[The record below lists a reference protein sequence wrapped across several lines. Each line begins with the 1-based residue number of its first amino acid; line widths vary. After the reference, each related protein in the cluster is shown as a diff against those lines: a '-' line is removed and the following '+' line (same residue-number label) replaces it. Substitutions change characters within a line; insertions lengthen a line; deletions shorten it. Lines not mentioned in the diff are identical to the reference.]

1 MKLKDKNLTEKDV
14 KALVKKYM
22 IDTYERYDFVCERA
36 KGMYLYNDKGEEYLD
51 FYGGIAVNSA
61 GNCNEK
67 VVAAVK
73 EQVEDVIHTFNY
85 PYTVP
90 QALLAEKICKT
101 IGMDKIF
108 YQNSG
113 TEANEAMIKMARK
126 YGVEKYGKNK
136 YHIITAKNSFHG
148 RTYGALTATGQPDN
162 ACQIGLKP
170 MLPGFSYADF
180 NDLESFKALVTENT
194 IAIMIEPV
202 QGEGG
207 VIPATQEFMDGI
219 KELCD
224 EKGLLLLLDEVQT
237 GWCRTGNVMAYM
249 GYGVKPDIVSMA
261 KAMGGGMPISAI
273 CATKEVAKA
282 FTVGSHGTTYG
293 GNPVCC
299 AASLAQINELLD
311 KHLAENAKEIGNY
324 FMDKLKTLPYIKAVR
339 GKGLL
344 VGVEFD
350 EPVGKDVKHGC
361 LDRKML
367 VTLIGDSVIR
377 MVPPLIATKDHCD
390 KAYEILKASAEEAYR
405 TLELKNVV

>member
-36 KGMYLYNDKGEEYLD
+36 KGMYLYNAKGEKYLD

-67 VVAAVK
+67 VVAAIK

-180 NDLESFKALVTENT
+180 NDLESFKALVTEDT

-219 KELCD
+219 KALCD

-237 GWCRTGNVMAYM
+237 GWCRTGSIMAYM
-249 GYGVKPDIVSMA
+249 DYGVKPDIVSMA

-282 FTVGSHGTTYG
+282 FTIGSHGTTYG

-299 AASLAQINELLD
+299 SASLAQINELLD
-311 KHLAENAKEIGNY
+311 KHLAQNAKKIGNY
-324 FMDKLKTLPYIKAVR
+324 FMDKLKTLPYIKDVR

-350 EPVGKDVKHGC
+350 EPVGKDIKHGC

-377 MVPPLIATKDHCD
+377 MVPPLIATKEHCD
-390 KAYEILKASAEEAYR
+390 KAYEILKASVEAAYR
-405 TLELKNVV
+405 TLQLKNVV

>member
-170 MLPGFSYADF
+170 MLPGFSYAGF

-219 KELCD
+219 KALCD

-311 KHLAENAKEIGNY
+311 KHLAEKAKEVGNY